1 MTTMNKKIGN
11 CKSRILRNLDLL
23 LKIQR
28 YRNLK
33 FGKESLVYFFVLAI
47 LKTKLL
53 SHKLSKRIF
62 ILNLNFQP
70 SFLYL

>member
-11 CKSRILRNLDLL
+11 CKSRILRNLDPL

-33 FGKESLVYFFVLAI
+33 FGKESLVYFRSCDLENQTTFSQAV
-47 LKTKLL
+47 
-53 SHKLSKRIF
+53 
-62 ILNLNFQP
+62 
-70 SFLYL
+70 